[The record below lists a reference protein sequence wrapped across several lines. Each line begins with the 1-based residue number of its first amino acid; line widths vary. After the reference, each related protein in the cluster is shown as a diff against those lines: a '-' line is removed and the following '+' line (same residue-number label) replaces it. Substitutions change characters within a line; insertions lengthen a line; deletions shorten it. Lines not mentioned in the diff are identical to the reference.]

1 MKKIVIIELN
11 RGNHE
16 VADLCK
22 MANPSKAMITLFIGS
37 KIEKSTKEDLEEFK
51 KDINII
57 AKNPDQRY
65 LSFISTINRYLVD
78 NKIDLTIINTLSRW
92 ELLFLKKKTLT
103 FCFIYS
109 LNFWLRDIENK
120 KTAFKISLAD

>member
-1 MKKIVIIELN
+1 
-11 RGNHE
+11 
-16 VADLCK
+16 
-22 MANPSKAMITLFIGS
+22 MITLFIGS

-78 NKIDLTIINTLSRW
+78 NKIDLTIIITPFQGGS
-92 ELLFLKKKTLT
+92 
-103 FCFIYS
+103 CYS
-109 LNFWLRDIENK
+109 LKRKL
-120 KTAFKISLAD
+120 